1 MPRSLLGPWRRL
13 KVGALLLLL
22 VGPADPRLGELL
34 VGRAGAQGA
43 KDRDR
48 DREKEGD
55 RPPPGTPVD
64 AKGRPLGKDTGKD
77 VARDVGRDLMRELGK
92 GRSKP
97 AGDEAPAVPPLRFEG
112 PLAPAQT
119 ALRAGQYPDAAQRA
133 QKLAETSK
141 DAIVRDEAAALAGEA
156 LFRQGLLDAAEKLL
170 DAAVQRDAMALASR
184 VELGLILRHRGDA
197 RERGIWD
204 RFFDDYDADR
214 ISGEDPRQLRLLG
227 IAARFLGSYHDSYEQ
242 LRKAVTL
249 AKEQKKGWE
258 YVRSNLAL
266 TELRIEKY
274 EVGYAETSLDEALR
288 RDPDSPEGHALMAR
302 IKLEQGNNVAEAT
315 EHIERALKV
324 DPRFGPALAL
334 RAEIFIDNEQYEEAL
349 AVLDPVIQRN
359 PYDLESRSLRAAA
372 LFLLEKPAE
381 AAAERAEVL
390 KRSPRFSTMHRIIGE
405 RLVVQHRYEDLV
417 KLLEEA
423 VQLVPKDAYALG
435 DLGRAYLYLGD
446 EDNGY
451 KALLRA
457 WKGDK
462 FNRRTYNLLNLFE
475 DIIKKKYTTVA
486 ADLDPSKPGSGGLRL
501 RVSKDEEALLVPL
514 VLPMIQTEWRE
525 LVRRYGY
532 TPPTPLTV
540 ELYKEPDNYAV
551 RTVGLPNLAALGVT
565 FGKVVTGRSP
575 AEGNFNWGLMVWHEL
590 SHVFAIQMT
599 AGRVPRWFTEGLSEW
614 ETMNAD
620 PDWQRRTHAE
630 VAKALHEGKLL
641 SIADLNV
648 GFTRAKDLS
657 NIVVAYHEAALAV
670 DFLVRT
676 YGFPKIVEALKMFA
690 TGKRTREVLPA
701 ISGRTLGELDA
712 AFKADLKARFK
723 AYEGTFYIRPSEY
736 SDLEGLAKQ
745 IANLREKGQQ
755 PGAARL
761 SGLLAVALGRSGGD
775 PAEIKAAIAAA
786 LKLDPGCKEALLA
799 DGELLQR
806 LGKPAEAEAR
816 FQELIAKGGDGFDVR
831 QRLGDSLSAREQ
843 YDKAQAEYTRAKA
856 LDPDRSEPYERLA
869 KNFTKQKREA
879 EALKELEAA
888 AHLDIMDARLAAD
901 LVERLHGQKQW
912 AKVIELGELAL
923 HLLPY
928 RSSLRA
934 QLGEAWL
941 ELGQPAR
948 ALAELGAAKQSLPDP
963 ADVAEEDAGEVVK
976 ERKAIETLIE
986 RAKRTKARPLPALPE
1001 TLLGRA
1007 KKRIEARP

>member
-22 VGPADPRLGELL
+22 STPAGLRLGDLL
-34 VGRAGAQGA
+34 VGRAGAQGN
-43 KDRDR
+43 KDKDTN
-48 DREKEGD
+48 RE
-55 RPPPGTPVD
+55 RPLAPPGTPVD
-64 AKGRPLGKDTGKD
+64 AKGRPLGKDTD
-77 VARDVGRDLMRELGK
+77 VARDVGRDLMRELRKGQGK
-92 GRSKP
+92 AP

-112 PLAPAQT
+112 LLAPAQT

-141 DAIVRDEAAALAGEA
+141 DPIVRDEAAALAGEA
-156 LFRQGLLDAAEKLL
+156 LLRQGLLDQAEKLL
-170 DAAVQRDAMALASR
+170 DGAVQRDAMALAAR
-184 VELGLILRHRGDA
+184 VELGLVLRHRGDA
-197 RERGIWD
+197 RERAIWD

-258 YVRSNLAL
+258 YVHANLAL

-288 RDPDSPEGHALMAR
+288 RDPDSPEGHALLAR

-334 RAEIFIDNEQYEEAL
+334 RAEIYIDNEQYEEAL

-359 PYDLESRSLRAAA
+359 PYDLTSRSLRAAA

-390 KRSPRFSTMHRIIGE
+390 KRSPHFTTMHRIIGE

-475 DIIKKKYTTVA
+475 DIIKKKYTTVT

-501 RVSKDEEALLVPL
+501 RVSKDEEAMLVPL

-525 LVRRYGY
+525 LTKRYGY

-565 FGKVVTGRSP
+565 FGRVVTGRSP

-590 SHVFAIQMT
+590 SHVFAIQLT

-630 VAKALHEGKLL
+630 VAKALSEGKLL

-670 DFLVRT
+670 DFLVRSC
-676 YGFPKIVEALKMFA
+676 GFPKIVEALKMFA
-690 TGKRTREVLPA
+690 KGKRTREVLQA
-701 ISGRTLGELDA
+701 ISGKSLAELDA
-712 AFKADLKARFK
+712 AFRADLKARFK

-745 IANLREKGQQ
+745 IKEKGQQ

-761 SGLLAVALGRSGGD
+761 NGLLAVALGRSGGD

-816 FQELIAKGGDGFDVR
+816 FQELIQKGGDGFDVR
-831 QRLGDSLSAREQ
+831 QRLGDSLSAREL
-843 YDKAQAEYTRAKA
+843 YDKAQAEYMRAKA

-888 AHLDIMDARLAAD
+888 AHLDIMDSRLAAD

-923 HLLPY
+923 HLTPY
-928 RSSLRA
+928 RGSLRA

-948 ALAELGAAKQSLPDP
+948 ALAELGAAKQALPDP
-963 ADVAEEDAGEVVK
+963 ADVPEEDAGEVVK
-976 ERKAIETLIE
+976 QRKAIEALME
-986 RAKRTKARPLPALPE
+986 RAKRTKARPLPVLPE

-1007 KKRIEARP
+1007 KKRIEAKL